1 MWNYF
6 KNKKLKKE
14 QEKLLAEKKVA
25 ELKSELKRIDEKC
38 STIGSENYKRTS
50 AEEME
55 RNSTC
60 PKCKSKNVND
70 RIKRQQG
77 EIKGDFEGSGWSM
90 LTFGSSHSSGRI
102 RGKMDTNEVNKCND
116 CQHEWKK
123 HKATHTWSGDVLK
136 NEIESVRSLLDKYY
150 EAENCKFDAL
160 DLEEK
165 YSSLEEKKNALTK
178 SAKEYWL
185 HSSVKR
191 FWEGTTLDAFNALAK
206 KHLSSWS
213 YEYLVKSYNEELL
226 LSFGFKKR

>member
-6 KNKKLKKE
+6 KNRKLKRE
-14 QEKLLAEKKVA
+14 QERLLAEQKVIALKA
-25 ELKSELKRIDEKC
+25 ELKLIDEKV
-38 STIGSENYKRTS
+38 SAASSENWKKGR
-50 AEEME
+50 AEEDE
-55 RNSTC
+55 RNTTC

-102 RGKMDTNEVNKCND
+102 RGEMDANEVNKCND

-123 HKATHTWSGDVLK
+123 HEATYTRSGDVLK
-136 NEIESVRSLLDKYY
+136 NKIESVGGLLDKYY

-178 SAKEYWL
+178 SAKEDWR
-185 HSSVKR
+185 HSAVKR

-206 KHLSSWS
+206 KHLSSWR
-213 YEYLVKSYNEELL
+213 YECLEKSYNEDLL
-226 LSFGFKKR
+226 LSFGFKKA